1 MKIKVAEFIKQIEDG
16 DFQKEVLP
24 AIACKSATEFAAKQ
38 LQPLFAAFKKA
49 VSAGKTVQVEQPVS
63 LGTEQAS
70 LMLESGIINLPFA
83 NTKSV
88 DNFFELDDEVEE
100 ITNLIVVSANV
111 NASGLRI
118 DSFGT
123 TTAFLDDTV
132 AEQKVTA
139 NILRELALIEEN
151 VKNNL
156 DTKE

>member
-1 MKIKVAEFIKQIEDG
+1 M
-16 DFQKEVLP
+16 
-24 AIACKSATEFAAKQ
+24 
-38 LQPLFAAFKKA
+38 
-49 VSAGKTVQVEQPVS
+49 
-63 LGTEQAS
+63 
-70 LMLESGIINLPFA
+70 
-83 NTKSV
+83 
-88 DNFFELDDEVEE
+88 DDEVEE